1 MNKQI
6 VKRLKEQGFTLVE
19 IMVAMAISGIVM
31 SGVYTVY
38 YSQQKSYI
46 AQERVVAMQ
55 QNLRAAMFYMERE
68 IRMAGSDSTQDANAG
83 IQRIGWDADENRYT
97 SIRFTLDIHDGVDN
111 DGDGSVDE
119 SDEVG
124 NVDGDTDDTDEDITY
139 SLADN
144 DGDGD
149 SDLERNGDL
158 IAENIDAL
166 DLVYLDGASP
176 PNVTANF
183 DQIRSVQI
191 TLVARAGRA
200 DRGYTDTARYT
211 NQQGTEILAA
221 QNDSFRRR
229 RSTTSIRCRN
239 LGL

>member
-19 IMVAMAISGIVM
+19 LLVAMAISGIVM
-31 SGVYTVY
+31 SGIYTVY
-38 YSQQKSYI
+38 FSQQKSYI
-46 AQERVVAMQ
+46 AQERVVAIQ

-68 IRMAGSDSTQDANAG
+68 IRMAGGDPTQDANAG
-83 IQRIGWDADENRYT
+83 IQRIGWDAGENRYT
-97 SIRFTLDIHDGVDN
+97 SIRFTSDIHDGVDN
-111 DGDGSVDE
+111 DGDGVVDE

-176 PNVTANF
+176 PNVTANIN
-183 DQIRSVQI
+183 QIRSVQI

-200 DRGYTDTARYT
+200 VPGYTDTASYT

-221 QNDSFRRR
+221 QNDNFRRR
-229 RSTTSIRCRN
+229 RSTTTIRCRN

>member
-1 MNKQI
+1 MKEQI

-19 IMVAMAISGIVM
+19 LLVAMAVSGIVM

-38 YSQQKSYI
+38 YSQQKSYM
-46 AQERVVAMQ
+46 AQEQVVGMQ
-55 QNLRAAMFYMERE
+55 QNLRAAMFYMVRE
-68 IRMAGSDSTQDANAG
+68 TRRAGCDPTQDANAG
-83 IQRIGWDADENRYT
+83 IQDIGWDADENRYT

-111 DGDGSVDE
+111 DGDGVVDE
-119 SDEVG
+119 SDEEG
-124 NVDGDTDDTDEDITY
+124 NVDGDIIHTDEDITY

-149 SDLERNGDL
+149 IDLERNGDL

-166 DLVYLDGASP
+166 DFVYLDDASP
-176 PNVTANF
+176 PNVTANI
-183 DQIRSVQI
+183 DEIRSVQI
-191 TLVARAGRA
+191 TLVARTGRA
-200 DRGYTDTARYT
+200 APGYTDTKSYK
-211 NQQGTEILAA
+211 NQQETVILAA
-221 QNDSFRRR
+221 QNDNFRRR